1 MPLSMKL
8 VRIFSLAFGL
18 EQTALDKYFSFPI
31 TGMRALYYPPTPSD
45 DESPSVGLGAHAD
58 FSCG

>member
-1 MPLSMKL
+1 MKL

-18 EQTALDKYFSFPI
+18 EENVLDPMFKFPI
-31 TGMRALYYPPTPSD
+31 TGMRPLFYPSAPENEEGVS
-45 DESPSVGLGAHAD
+45 EVMGLGAHAD